1 MTAFEE
7 YMNEIVFSDA
17 ETIVRR
23 RQQYA
28 IPRVRYAK
36 EDFEAGYKSGY
47 EKGLLSAAAKTSAI
61 KADKQRDKPAAK

>member
-17 ETIVRR
+17 ETTVRR

-47 EKGLLSAAAKTSAI
+47 VKGLLSAAKTSAI